1 MNYEDEIRQPDEARY
16 DTLYAPLPNLT
27 NGRRRAA
34 AAPRAAAPRAPRA
47 AAAPR
52 APRRPRAQVQA
63 PVQDYNPVQFQD
75 YNPVQFQDYNP
86 VQFQDYN
93 PVHDA
98 DLDAAIQ
105 ASILDLNDRASFDLA
120 LQESV
125 EQYEQDC
132 MANADVSSLTTA
144 NLDRLL
150 PVAKTQC
157 QKLGRFDGDYLAA
170 LHWIEKGCMDT
181 IAPTLIQKLK
191 QVRLPRAEMD
201 IILSI

>member
-1 MNYEDEIRQPDEARY
+1 MQPILQLPHNKMNYEEHEIRQPDEAIY
-16 DTLYAPLPNLT
+16 DTLYAPLPNPT

-34 AAPRAAAPRAPRA
+34 RAAAPR
-47 AAAPR
+47 APR
-52 APRRPRAQVQA
+52 APRRPRAQVQE
-63 PVQDYNPVQFQD
+63 PVHDYTQDQFQD
-75 YNPVQFQDYNP
+75 YNPVQFHDYNP
-86 VQFQDYN
+86 VQFHDT
-93 PVHDA
+93 DA

-105 ASILDLNDRASFDLA
+105 ASMIELNERAAIDRV
-120 LQESV
+120 LQESA

-150 PVAKTQC
+150 PIAKTQC
-157 QKLGRFDGDYLAA
+157 QKLGRFDADYLAA
-170 LHWIEKGCMDT
+170 LHWIERGCMDT
-181 IAPTLIQKLK
+181 IAPTLINKLK